1 MKLLASIGGMG
12 RLRTMPVLGALWLAT
27 ALGNAQDF
35 QSWNEVDVVLTWKHG
50 DFWAPFLARTD
61 PAKPNPQLAATG
73 LVADLKLGWG
83 LTLTPGY
90 LFADLPQAGYKV
102 QLPLVMITEKVHL
115 GRVVLADGN
124 RFEKLIGYP
133 KEPVR
138 YRNLVLVDCPFGSS
152 DRAHAFIGDEVFFD
166 LSAGDYNQ
174 NRFQTGAGVH
184 LTDRL
189 LLDLYYLQK
198 DPVGNTTIH
207 ALGTRLAVTLG
218 HRAPDAATKVSR

>member
-1 MKLLASIGGMG
+1 MKLLASIGGMR
-12 RLRTMPVLGALWLAT
+12 RLRTIPVLGGLWLAT

-35 QSWNEVDVVLTWKHG
+35 QSWNEVDVVTTWKHG
-50 DFWAPFLARTD
+50 DLWAPLLVRTD

-73 LVADLKLGWG
+73 LVADLMLRWG
-83 LTLTPGY
+83 LTLTSGY

-102 QLPLVMITEKVHL
+102 HLPLVMMTEKVHL

-124 RFEKLIGYP
+124 RFEKLFGYP
-133 KEPVR
+133 KGPVR
-138 YRNLVLVDCPFGSS
+138 YRNLVLVDCTFGSS

-184 LTDRL
+184 LNDRL

-198 DPVGNTTIH
+198 DPVGSMTIH
-207 ALGTRLAVTLG
+207 ALGTRLTVSLG
-218 HRAPDAATKVSR
+218 HRTPDVAAKVSH